1 MLQEIWKNSTS
12 TAAMYVGIILL
23 FYIVGLFLL
32 LIHSISQ
39 RTGQVTCYDVY
50 MELCDVAS
58 FVYSM
63 FQMMRSKETRKQQPI
78 SKEGVQRAYSSHAN
92 GSKTNEGNFI
102 NKRQKRHDSKIFIQ
116 SKLLRILD
124 HVINVSCCFS

>member
-1 MLQEIWKNSTS
+1 MLQEVWKNSTS
-12 TAAMYVGIILL
+12 TAALYVCIILL

-58 FVYSM
+58 FVQSI
-63 FQMMRSKETRKQQPI
+63 FQMMRSKEARKQQPI
-78 SKEGVQRAYSSHAN
+78 SKDGVHNTYSSHVHRP
-92 GSKTNEGNFI
+92 GRNEGTY
-102 NKRQKRHDSKIFIQ
+102 R
-116 SKLLRILD
+116 
-124 HVINVSCCFS
+124 